1 MNNLRPVIG
10 KIVPLKITKPQVTQ
24 VNRSEQP
31 EQPEQSNLSSH
42 SRFSAEVA
50 PSTQNITMLLE
61 PLPIKQER
69 SEVSPLAQQPGQEIV
84 QPKALDRFLPSIS
97 QWVSIG
103 GVIMIASLGAAIG
116 LSTILK
122 YKVTI
127 QAPASIRPI
136 GELRVV
142 QSTIEGSV
150 QSIAVRENQTV
161 QLGEQLATVK
171 DLRLES
177 KLQTKRNQLTGDIN
191 KAKQQV
197 SAIDT
202 QIGAIDR
209 QGIAEREQIARSISS
224 IQTELGRA
232 DRDYREKGLTT
243 QAEVAEAQANWRTA
257 QREQQAA
264 TADIAVA
271 AANLKSLQASYQSA
285 LTRSQRYKKAA
296 KAGAIS
302 TDQLAEAELT
312 TEQQVQS
319 IAAQAA
325 TISKQQQIVARAAET
340 VAATKARVERS
351 QAALNP
357 SHSDAQI
364 IRQKIAREHA
374 NGQAAIARLQQERQK
389 LLQQRVEIVNQI
401 ATNQQEIAQIA
412 IDLRPTPI
420 LAPIAGTIQD
430 LNLRNNAQVVQ
441 PGDRLAQI
449 MPTGTLLNI
458 KALVSIADIPSVK
471 VGQTVQMRIAA
482 CPYSD
487 YGMGTGKVV
496 EIAADV
502 KSEKPGGTAPQQPT
516 GVYEVTIKPD
526 RLSLTRGQKSCQMR
540 SGMDGRADI
549 ISTEETVFQFIL
561 KKSRLFSL

>member
-1 MNNLRPVIG
+1 MNNSRPVIG

-31 EQPEQSNLSSH
+31 EQPEQSHLSSH
-42 SRFSAEVA
+42 SRFSAEIA

-103 GVIMIASLGAAIG
+103 GVIMMASLGAAIG

-150 QSIAVRENQTV
+150 QTIAVRENQTV

-209 QGIAEREQIARSISS
+209 QGMAEREQIARSISS

-232 DRDYREKGLTT
+232 NRDYHEKGLTT

-312 TEQQVQS
+312 AEQQVQS

-340 VAATKARVERS
+340 VELSAAKPRS
-351 QAALNP
+351 IPAIPMPKSFAKRLP
-357 SHSDAQI
+357 
-364 IRQKIAREHA
+364 A
-374 NGQAAIARLQQERQK
+374 NTLMVK
-389 LLQQRVEIVNQI
+389 LRSPDFSKN
-401 ATNQQEIAQIA
+401 
-412 IDLRPTPI
+412 
-420 LAPIAGTIQD
+420 
-430 LNLRNNAQVVQ
+430 
-441 PGDRLAQI
+441 
-449 MPTGTLLNI
+449 
-458 KALVSIADIPSVK
+458 VK
-471 VGQTVQMRIAA
+471 NCSSNG
-482 CPYSD
+482 
-487 YGMGTGKVV
+487 
-496 EIAADV
+496 
-502 KSEKPGGTAPQQPT
+502 
-516 GVYEVTIKPD
+516 
-526 RLSLTRGQKSCQMR
+526 
-540 SGMDGRADI
+540 
-549 ISTEETVFQFIL
+549 
-561 KKSRLFSL
+561 